1 MIRRELSFVISSSF
15 FCNVLFTYIDF
26 GTRTGITAYELFI
39 GGIVSS
45 SRGFTVILVDGLIEM
60 LKTIV
65 SKLRARHSFL
75 NIDFIHVDV
84 TSDLQAIQDKLVR
97 ARTFAVANVITMKQ
111 VLYINLSDKR
121 ADLLRLRISPLASG
135 DFIVFDVS
143 LSERYVTAL
152 SIRSVARL
160 REDTSS

>member
-1 MIRRELSFVISSSF
+1 
-15 FCNVLFTYIDF
+15 
-26 GTRTGITAYELFI
+26 
-39 GGIVSS
+39 
-45 SRGFTVILVDGLIEM
+45 M